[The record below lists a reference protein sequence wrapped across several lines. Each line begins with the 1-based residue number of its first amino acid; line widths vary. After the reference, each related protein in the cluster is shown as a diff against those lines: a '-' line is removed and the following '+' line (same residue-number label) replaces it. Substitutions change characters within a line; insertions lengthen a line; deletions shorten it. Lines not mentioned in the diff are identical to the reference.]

1 MLLHY
6 YFTPSY
12 AADPVAFLLGVLC
25 SLCVG
30 WVAGLCLGLSS
41 LLCYRNIPYPAA
53 LSWRKACQEK
63 NSPSPA
69 LPGSEDWPDLA
80 ESVQVIYQSVTRQA
94 GGAGEVPTWSLFGK
108 VESILFRKANQPV
121 KINTAKELLTKPPP
135 TVAFFS
141 FFFCLLVVVTW
152 SNPFGGLYIG

>member
-6 YFTPSY
+6 YFTISY

-25 SLCVG
+25 SLGVS

-41 LLCYRNIPYPAA
+41 LLCYRNIPYPVA
-53 LSWRKACQEK
+53 LSWRKACQE
-63 NSPSPA
+63 NSSPSPP

-80 ESVQVIYQSVTRQA
+80 ESVRVIYQSVTRQA
-94 GGAGEVPTWSLFGK
+94 GGAGEVPARSLSGK
-108 VESILFRKANQPV
+108 AESIWFWKASQPV

-135 TVAFFS
+135 TAFFLS
-141 FFFCLLVVVTW
+141 AC
-152 SNPFGGLYIG
+152 GGHLK